1 MPPTKGG
8 RKQKRKGYS
17 PTTQTR
23 RREAL
28 MNNRVRIQILFPR
41 WCRWAEAP
49 ASARIPQVRVKMTCL
64 ILTARMS
71 RRRTHLWPVSQ
82 RTQIRPRRSRP
93 LEGLTVKK
101 TRLRQPRAPRRARV
115 SGNYWRRKRGAAD
128 TDDRSVIS
136 LMTTTTSDSG
146 DEARKA
152 GAEASTLETSVIV
165 TRDRSPE
172 VSDTEDRKFIKGDD
186 EEESVGDD
194 RESDPDYELTDETAG
209 TPFMGADL
217 SEADTPPPG
226 FEKETAA
233 ATRAAAET
241 EAESRNSEGTAWG
254 REGPTCAGKYWTS
267 GERSPK
273 ARGWDVCPTA
283 GRGRATP
290 PAGRGSNWQMLK
302 RCNRASHCNVNV
314 NFSIRIFS

>member
-1 MPPTKGG
+1 
-8 RKQKRKGYS
+8 
-17 PTTQTR
+17 
-23 RREAL
+23 
-28 MNNRVRIQILFPR
+28 
-41 WCRWAEAP
+41 
-49 ASARIPQVRVKMTCL
+49 
-64 ILTARMS
+64 
-71 RRRTHLWPVSQ
+71 
-82 RTQIRPRRSRP
+82 
-93 LEGLTVKK
+93 
-101 TRLRQPRAPRRARV
+101 
-115 SGNYWRRKRGAAD
+115 
-128 TDDRSVIS
+128 
-136 LMTTTTSDSG
+136 MTTTTSDSG

-241 EAESRNSEGTAWG
+241 EAESRNSEGTA
-254 REGPTCAGKYWTS
+254 
-267 GERSPK
+267 
-273 ARGWDVCPTA
+273 
-283 GRGRATP
+283 
-290 PAGRGSNWQMLK
+290 
-302 RCNRASHCNVNV
+302 
-314 NFSIRIFS
+314 